1 MYYFT
6 IDKGNFKVKATGDT
20 HFGGEDFNYHL
31 VNYFVQEF
39 KCGLFFFPCL
49 CTDLLFRF
57 IFKCPCASLSM
68 YCLRAC

>member
-39 KCGLFFFPCL
+39 KCGLFFF
-49 CTDLLFRF
+49 
-57 IFKCPCASLSM
+57 SLS
-68 YCLRAC
+68 LHRSIV